1 MADSDD
7 TTLLPGA
14 GRHSTSTKN
23 GDHTVASSG
32 SNVVSSGTRWP
43 CPGPS
48 TIVPTLGI
56 PFREA
61 ATRIA
66 TLVKEQDGL
75 PDTPEA
81 DARSDELTE
90 QWEVLGRA
98 VLGSIPRTPADSVA
112 VIDTALCPAIG
123 PNMDRTATMLFQRVR
138 GVLVQ
143 AALEAVQREGDRDGK
158 MTGGTASTIIPALGL
173 TFRDAV
179 DRCLELIAEHDRTPA
194 DTAEGEARW
203 DELYREWGGLQD
215 AIFTAIPVTPADGV
229 AIADLLLDD
238 CAGFPISR
246 PRQEKLDA
254 LAGLRNLLK
263 RQAPRE
269 DEAERG
275 QFLSEVRHWLELE
288 GDSAPEGAAAS
299 AALARQIAAY
309 QGEPTVAMA
318 AKALLLW
325 AGHPEAFDTAP
336 GKLHRPPAVAVAT
349 NEEGALLFGLVH
361 DALRAVP
368 ELRAIMSGPASETES
383 FSAGVAAFDGAAA
396 KALCMPTAPTLAMME
411 AGAAAGGIDLEQARA
426 IYAAMAVAFAKEA
439 A

>member
-1 MADSDD
+1 MADSEN

-23 GDHTVASSG
+23 GDHTVTSSG

-66 TLVKEQDGL
+66 TLVKEQDEL

-81 DARSDELTE
+81 DARSDEITE

-123 PNMDRTATMLFQRVR
+123 PNMDRTTTTLFQRVR

-143 AALEAVQREGDRDGK
+143 AALEAVQREGGRDGK
-158 MTGGTASTIIPALGL
+158 ATGGTVSTMIPTIGL
-173 TFRDAV
+173 TFTDAARQIA
-179 DRCLELIAEHDRTPA
+179 DLAREGLHHEFAPLE
-194 DTAEGEARW
+194 
-203 DELYREWGGLQD
+203 D
-215 AIFTAIPVTPADGV
+215 AMLAAQPVTPLDVLAVLDR
-229 AIADLLLDD
+229 LLCPEIGLVGEGHRH
-238 CAGFPISR
+238 APALQR
-246 PRQEKLDA
+246 VRDA
-254 LAGLRNLLK
+254 LDSLFAKAGTT
-263 RQAPRE
+263 
-269 DEAERG
+269 DRG
-275 QFLSEVRHWLELE
+275 QFLAEVRRWLELE
-288 GDSAPEGAAAS
+288 GDSTPEGAAAS
-299 AALARQIAAY
+299 ATLARRIAAY
-309 QGEPTVAMA
+309 QGKPTVCMA

-325 AGHPEAFDTAP
+325 AGHPEGFDAALD
-336 GKLHRPPAVAVAT
+336 KLRRPPAVAVAT
-349 NEEGALLFGLVH
+349 SEEDALLFGIVH
-361 DALRAVP
+361 DALRVMP
-368 ELRAIMSGPASETES
+368 ELLADMAGPASEADT
-383 FSAGVAAFDGAAA
+383 FGAGVAAFDGAAE
-396 KALCMPTAPTLAMME
+396 KALALPLEPTAAMVDAAVE
-411 AGAAAGGIDLEQARA
+411 ATGCTPEKARA
-426 IYAAMAVAFAKEA
+426 GFAAMVEAYRREA